1 MKTKILII
9 DDDAEANRL
18 LSAYLQQFDFEVSSA
33 LHPRAGLELVV
44 TEQPAL
50 LILDLMLPEKN
61 GLELCKDIRK
71 ISNLPIIMVT
81 ARGELGDRINGL
93 ESGADDYMAK
103 PFEPREL
110 VARIHSVLRRF
121 QNAPVKKAAHARKC
135 GELLVDSNKATASLG
150 KIDLQLTAAEFSILS
165 YLMDHAGTTMS
176 REKIYQFLKGSQ
188 WDGVD
193 RSVDMIV
200 SRLRTKL
207 GEDSKKAKYL
217 KTMWGDGYRFVGV
230 IEETGEGK

>member
-18 LSAYLQQFDFEVSSA
+18 LSTYLQQFDFEVRSA
-33 LHPRAGLELVV
+33 LRSDTGLELII
-44 TEQPAL
+44 TEKPAL
-50 LILDLMLPEKN
+50 IILDLMLPGKS
-61 GLELCKDIRK
+61 GLDVCKEIRK
-71 ISNLPIIMVT
+71 ISNLPVIMVT
-81 ARGELGDRINGL
+81 ARGELGDRISGL
-93 ESGADDYMAK
+93 ESGADDYLAK

-110 VARIHSVLRRF
+110 VLRIQSVLRRL
-121 QNAPVKKAAHARKC
+121 QSPSVKKLAIRKC
-135 GELLVDSNKATASLG
+135 GDLVVNSDSASALLG
-150 KIDLQLTAAEFSILS
+150 KKDLELTAAEFSILS
-165 YLMDHAGTTMS
+165 FLMDHAGVTMS
-176 REKIYQFLKGSQ
+176 RESIYQHIKGTN

-207 GEDSKKAKYL
+207 REDSKKAKFL

-230 IEETGEGK
+230 IAEEETKE

>member
-18 LSAYLQQFDFEVSSA
+18 LSAYLQQFDFEVTSA
-33 LHPRAGLELVV
+33 LHPDVGLELIVS
-44 TEQPAL
+44 EKPAL
-50 LILDLMLPEKN
+50 LILDLMLPGKN
-61 GLELCKDIRK
+61 GLELCKDIRR

-81 ARGELGDRINGL
+81 ARGELGDRVSGL
-93 ESGADDYMAK
+93 ESGADDYLAK

-121 QNAPVKKAAHARKC
+121 QNATVNKPAIRKC
-135 GELLVDSNKATASLG
+135 GDLLVDSGKAAASLG
-150 KIDLQLTAAEFSILS
+150 KKDLELTAAEFSILS
-165 YLMDHAGTTMS
+165 YLMDHAGETMS
-176 REKIYQFLKGSQ
+176 REKIYHFLKGSQ

-207 GEDSKKAKYL
+207 KEDSKKATYL

-230 IEETGEGK
+230 IEVMDRGK